1 MHGPGSPPRGRG
13 KVDGPPA
20 QVGRGRITP
29 AQAGRSPYFLYGK
42 KDYKDHPRIG
52 GEKAELTAAVI
63 SAMGSPPRRRGKALH
78 RVKNDLRYGI
88 TPAWAG
94 KSTVVL
100 PTPGYLWDHPRVGG
114 EKILEPS
121 MGVGNFGSP
130 PHGRG
135 KVVRSGVHRCCR
147 GITPAWAGK
156 RCSSGRCCMR
166 QRDHPRVGGE
176 KTENIT
182 PSIYEQGSPP
192 RRRGKDKAE
201 HLVQDHIGITPAQA
215 GKRCYLCASTKS
227 SWDHPRVGGEK
238 AKITPRLKRCRGSPP
253 RGRGKVVRPDVVAKA
268 AGITPAWAGKSC
280 SARCRSQSCGDHPRV
295 GGEKSMMQSR
305 ARASKGSPPRGR
317 GKGSGRRKRRPG
329 EGITPAWA
337 GKRARRKRNER
348 WRQDHPRVGG
358 EKLFPD
364 GRADQRPGSP
374 PRGRG

>member
-63 SAMGSPPRRRGKALH
+63 SAMGSPPRRRGKGY
-78 RVKNDLRYGI
+78 REFGIDISDRI
-88 TPAWAG
+88 TPAQAG
-94 KSTVVL
+94 KSVA
-100 PTPGYLWDHPRVGG
+100 PRQKRSALWDHPRVGG
-114 EKILEPS
+114 EKYSRPSYSRIS
-121 MGVGNFGSP
+121 MGSPPRGRGKGNQAFSWYGSSRITPAWAGKRFWNRPWVWATSDHPRMGGEKSFDQACTGVVEGSP

-135 KVVRSGVHRCCR
+135 KDVRQVGAVCGR

-192 RRRGKDKAE
+192 RRRGK
-201 HLVQDHIGITPAQA
+201 VPQ
-215 GKRCYLCASTKS
+215 
-227 SWDHPRVGGEK
+227 
-238 AKITPRLKRCRGSPP
+238 
-253 RGRGKVVRPDVVAKA
+253 
-268 AGITPAWAGKSC
+268 
-280 SARCRSQSCGDHPRV
+280 RSRDR
-295 GGEKSMMQSR
+295 
-305 ARASKGSPPRGR
+305 
-317 GKGSGRRKRRPG
+317 
-329 EGITPAWA
+329 
-337 GKRARRKRNER
+337 
-348 WRQDHPRVGG
+348 
-358 EKLFPD
+358 
-364 GRADQRPGSP
+364 
-374 PRGRG
+374 